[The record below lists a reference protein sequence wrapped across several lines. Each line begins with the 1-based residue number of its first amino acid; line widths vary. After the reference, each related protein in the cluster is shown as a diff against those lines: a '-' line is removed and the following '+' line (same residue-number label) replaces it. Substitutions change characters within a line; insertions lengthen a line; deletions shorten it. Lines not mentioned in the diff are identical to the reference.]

1 MQKNYKENHLKPYAI
16 KSINSKGRIYNEK
29 ENSIRSP
36 YQRDRDRIIHSSS
49 FRRLKHKTQVF
60 VNTEG
65 DHYRT
70 RLTHSMEVS
79 QISRTLARFLGLN
92 EDLCETLSLSHD
104 LGHTP
109 FGHAGEEVLNQCMRR
124 HGGFNHNIQTLRI
137 VTLLENKYYKFFG
150 LNLTIETLDGL
161 IKHNGPV
168 KNLNLYN
175 TILKKNLFKN
185 KIVFHAFPSLE
196 AQVAAISDDIAY
208 NNHDLEDGLRAGLF
222 TIEKFNSIPFVSKLI
237 NKHVNNTKNY
247 RREIIINQ
255 IVRELINV
263 MVVDVINTTNR
274 NLKKYNPQSIK
285 DIYKQDHLIV
295 DFSDKIK
302 KVDMQIKDFL
312 RHNMYNHKKVII
324 NTNKGK
330 RIIKVLFNYLS
341 KNPKKYINEELL
353 KKAPKERVVADFI
366 AGMTD
371 RYAINLHKKIKWIY
385 FQIIKKG
392 LWII

>member
-79 QISRTLARFLGLN
+79 QISRTLARSLGLN

-109 FGHAGEEVLNQCMRR
+109 FGHAGEEVLNQCMER

-137 VTLLENKYYKFFG
+137 VTLLENKYYKFIG

-175 TILKKNLFKN
+175 AILKKNLFKN

-222 TIEKFNSIPFVSKLI
+222 TIEKFNSIPLVSKLI

-353 KKAPKERVVADFI
+353 KKETKERAVADFI

-371 RYAINLHKKIKWIY
+371 RYAINLHKKIKCIY
-385 FQIIKKG
+385 F
-392 LWII
+392 

>member
-1 MQKNYKENHLKPYAI
+1 MQKNYKENHLKPYAV
-16 KSINSKGRIYNEK
+16 KSANSKGRIYKET

-79 QISRTLARFLGLN
+79 QIARTIARSLGLN
-92 EDLCETLSLSHD
+92 EDLSETLSLAHD

-109 FGHAGEEVLNQCMRR
+109 FGHAGEDALSQCMKKY
-124 HGGFNHNIQTLRI
+124 GGFDHNIQTLRI
-137 VTLLENKYYKFFG
+137 VTLIENKYYKFYG

-168 KNLNLYN
+168 KNVTSYKK
-175 TILKKNLFKN
+175 ILKKDLFNN
-185 KIVFHAFPSLE
+185 KITFHTFPSLE

-222 TIEKFNSIPFVSKLI
+222 TIKKFSSIPFISKLI
-237 NKHVNNTKNY
+237 SKHVKNLKNF
-247 RREIIINQ
+247 RREIIISQ
-255 IVRELINV
+255 IIRDLINL
-263 MVVDVINTTNR
+263 MVVDVINTANR
-274 NLKKYNPQSIK
+274 NLKKSNPQSIK
-285 DIYKQDHLIV
+285 DIFKQDRLIV
-295 DFSDKIK
+295 DFSDKMKRI
-302 KVDMQIKDFL
+302 DDQIKGFL
-312 RHNMYNHKKVII
+312 NRNMYNHKKVIV
-324 NTNKGK
+324 NTHRGQ
-330 RIIKVLFNYLS
+330 RIIKDLFKYLL
-341 KNPKKYINEELL
+341 KNPKRHISEYLFKNDQ
-353 KKAPKERVVADFI
+353 KERVIADFV

-371 RYAINLHKKIKWIY
+371 RYAINLHK
-385 FQIIKKG
+385 QIR
-392 LWII
+392 

>member
-1 MQKNYKENHLKPYAI
+1 MQKKYKENYLKPYAT
-16 KSINSKGRIYNEK
+16 KSINSKGRIYKEP

-79 QISRTLARFLGLN
+79 QIARTLSRSLGLN
-92 EDLCETLSLSHD
+92 EDLSETLSLSHD

-109 FGHAGEEVLNQCMRR
+109 FGHAGEEALNQCMGKY
-124 HGGFNHNIQTLRI
+124 GGFDHNIQTLRI
-137 VTLLENKYYKFFG
+137 VTSIENKYYKFCG

-168 KNLNLYN
+168 KNLVQYK
-175 TILKKNLFKN
+175 TILKKNLFSN
-185 KIVFHAFPSLE
+185 KIVFNAFPSLE

-222 TIEKFNSIPFVSKLI
+222 TIKKISSITYVSKLI
-237 NKHVNNTKNY
+237 NKHVKNIKNF

-255 IVRELINV
+255 IVRDLINL
-263 MVVDVINTTNR
+263 MVVDVINTTNK
-274 NLKKYNPQSIK
+274 NLKRSNPQLIN
-285 DIYKQDHLIV
+285 DIYKQDRLIV
-295 DFSDKIK
+295 DFSDKMKMIDK
-302 KVDMQIKDFL
+302 QIKDFL
-312 RHNMYNHKKVII
+312 KRNMYNHKKVVV
-324 NTNKGK
+324 NTNRGK
-330 RIIKVLFNYLS
+330 RIINDLFKYLS
-341 KNPKKYINEELL
+341 KNSRKHISKDLFKNEQ
-353 KKAPKERVVADFI
+353 KERVIADFI

-371 RYAINLHKKIKWIY
+371 RYAINLYKKVK
-385 FQIIKKG
+385 
-392 LWII
+392 

>member
-109 FGHAGEEVLNQCMRR
+109 FGHAGEEVLNQCMKR

-137 VTLLENKYYKFFG
+137 VTLLEHKYYKFFG

-168 KNLNLYN
+168 TNINLYN

-237 NKHVNNTKNY
+237 NKHVKNIKNY

-341 KNPKKYINEELL
+341 KNPKKYINDELL
-353 KKAPKERVVADFI
+353 KKELKERVVADFI

-371 RYAINLHKKIKWIY
+371 RYAINLHKKIK
-385 FQIIKKG
+385 
-392 LWII
+392 

>member
-1 MQKNYKENHLKPYAI
+1 MQKNYKEEHLKSYAV
-16 KSINSKGRIYNEK
+16 KSINSKGRIYKEP

-79 QISRTLARFLGLN
+79 QIARTLARYLGLN
-92 EDLCETLSLSHD
+92 EDLSETLSLSHD

-109 FGHAGEEVLNQCMRR
+109 FGHAGEEVLSQCMERY
-124 HGGFNHNIQTLRI
+124 GGFNHNIQTLRV
-137 VTLLENKYYKFFG
+137 VTSIENKYYKFYG

-168 KNLNLYN
+168 KNLAPYKK
-175 TILKKNLFKN
+175 ILRRDLFSK
-185 KIVFHAFPSLE
+185 KIVFSTFPSLE

-222 TIEKFNSIPFVSKLI
+222 TIKKISSIPYISELI
-237 NKHVNNTKNY
+237 NKHVKNIKNF
-247 RREIIINQ
+247 RREIIISQ
-255 IVRELINV
+255 IVRDLINS
-263 MVVDVINTTNR
+263 MVVDVINTTNK
-274 NLKKYNPQSIK
+274 NLKKSSPQSIN
-285 DIYKQDHLIV
+285 DIYKQDCLIV
-295 DFSDKIK
+295 DFSDKMK
-302 KVDMQIKDFL
+302 KIDKQIKYFL
-312 RHNMYNHKKVII
+312 KRNMYNHKKVVV
-324 NTNKGK
+324 NTNRGK
-330 RIIKVLFNYLS
+330 RIINDLFKYLL
-341 KNPKKYINEELL
+341 KNPRKYIGENLFKSEQ
-353 KKAPKERVVADFI
+353 KERVIADFI

-371 RYAINLHKKIKWIY
+371 RYAINLHKKIK
-385 FQIIKKG
+385 
-392 LWII
+392 

>member
-1 MQKNYKENHLKPYAI
+1 MQKNYKENHLKPYAV
-16 KSINSKGRIYNEK
+16 KSINSKGRIYK
-29 ENSIRSP
+29 EFENFIRSP

-60 VNTEG
+60 VNTVG

-79 QISRTLARFLGLN
+79 QIARTLARFLGLN
-92 EDLCETLSLSHD
+92 EDLSETLSLSHD

-109 FGHAGEEVLNQCMRR
+109 FGHAGEEALSQCMGK
-124 HGGFNHNIQTLRI
+124 HGGFDHNIQTLRI
-137 VTLLENKYYKFFG
+137 VTLIENKYYKFYG

-175 TILKKNLFKN
+175 AILKKNLFKN
-185 KIVFHAFPSLE
+185 KIVFHTFPSLE

-237 NKHVNNTKNY
+237 NKHVNNTKNF
-247 RREIIINQ
+247 RREIIISQ

-263 MVVDVINTTNR
+263 MVVDVIDTTNR

-295 DFSDKIK
+295 DFSDKMK

-312 RHNMYNHKKVII
+312 RQNMYNHKKVII

-341 KNPKKYINEELL
+341 KNPEKYINEELL
-353 KKAPKERVVADFI
+353 KKEPKERVIADFI

-371 RYAINLHKKIKWIY
+371 RYAINLHKKIK
-385 FQIIKKG
+385 
-392 LWII
+392 

>member
-1 MQKNYKENHLKPYAI
+1 MQKKNIESYLKPYAV
-16 KSINSKGRIYNEK
+16 KSTNTKGRLHKEL

-60 VNTEG
+60 VNIEG

-79 QISRTLARFLGLN
+79 QIARTLARALGLN

-109 FGHAGEEVLNQCMRR
+109 FGHAGEEVLNLCMDPF
-124 HGGFNHNIQTLRI
+124 GGFNHNIQTVRI
-137 VTLLENKYYKFFG
+137 LTHLEKKYYNFYG

-161 IKHNGPV
+161 LKHNGPINNISLY
-168 KNLNLYN
+168 KRILGSNFFNTKLN
-175 TILKKNLFKN
+175 FN
-185 KIVFHAFPSLE
+185 KFPSLE

-222 TIEKFNSIPFVSKLI
+222 TLDKISKLQFTSNII
-237 NKHVNNTKNY
+237 NKHTKNLKKF
-247 RREIIINQ
+247 RKEVVVNHII
-255 IVRELINV
+255 RELINK
-263 MVVDVINTTNR
+263 MVIDVINTTNK
-274 NLKKYNPQSIK
+274 NLREYNPKSLN
-285 DIYKQDHLIV
+285 DIYNHEKLTV
-295 DFSDKIK
+295 NFSNEMKNFEK
-302 KVDMQIKDFL
+302 QIKHFL
-312 RHNMYNHKKVII
+312 NKNMYNNKKVLI

-330 RIIKVLFNYLS
+330 KIIKELFKYLI
-341 KNPKKYINEELL
+341 KNPKKYINHAFL
-353 KKAPKERVVADFI
+353 KNEKKERLVADFI

-371 RYAINLHKKIKWIY
+371 RYAINLYNKIK
-385 FQIIKKG
+385 
-392 LWII
+392 

>member
-1 MQKNYKENHLKPYAI
+1 MQKKFKENHLKPYAI
-16 KSINSKGRIYNEK
+16 KSINSKGRMYYEK

-36 YQRDRDRIIHSSS
+36 YQRDRDRIIHSSA

-79 QISRTLARFLGLN
+79 QISRTLARSLSLN

-104 LGHTP
+104 LGHPP
-109 FGHAGEEVLNQCMRR
+109 FGHAGEEVLDQCMKR
-124 HGGFNHNIQTLRI
+124 HGGFDHNIQTLRI
-137 VTLLENKYYKFFG
+137 VTLLENKYYNFFG

-168 KNLNLYN
+168 KNLYFYN
-175 TILKKNLFKN
+175 TILKKNLFKD

-196 AQVAAISDDIAY
+196 AQVATISDDIAY

-222 TIEKFNSIPFVSKLI
+222 TIGKFSSIPFISRLI
-237 NKHVNNTKNY
+237 NKHVNNIKNF

-255 IVRELINV
+255 IVRELINA
-263 MVVDVINTTNR
+263 MVVDVINTANT
-274 NLKKYNPQSIK
+274 NLKKYKPQTIK
-285 DIYKQDHLIV
+285 DIYKQDRLIV
-295 DFSDKIK
+295 DFSDKMK
-302 KVDMQIKDFL
+302 KTVMQIKNFL
-312 RHNMYNHKKVII
+312 THNMYNHKKVIV

-330 RIIKVLFNYLS
+330 KIIKNLFNYLS
-341 KNPKKYINEELL
+341 KNPKKHISDELL
-353 KKAPKERVVADFI
+353 KKKQKERVIADFI

-371 RYAINLHKKIKWIY
+371 RYAINLYKKIK
-385 FQIIKKG
+385 
-392 LWII
+392 